1 MAQSVLL
8 AGASGMLG
16 SRIAFHL
23 VQDPQA
29 RLRLLLRPGTM
40 QDGAKARALGPV
52 LERGAEILH
61 GDLSDRASL
70 ERAVAGIDVVVSAL
84 QGASPVMIDGQVALA
99 KAAHRAGVRRMLPSD
114 FALDL
119 FRTPP
124 GENRHYDMRRQ
135 ADAAIDALGFEK
147 IHVLNGVFMDL
158 FVDSKARMLDF
169 DRAEARFW
177 ASGQE
182 RFETTSVEDTAR
194 MTARVALDRT
204 VASGKFAFAGSV
216 IAMDG
221 IVAAVETVTG
231 RHFTRRSMGSL
242 DDLRNAIAKARSD
255 DPQGMMADILT
266 YQLYMADGRA
276 GLTNLQ
282 NDRYPDLQLTAFA
295 DFARQALGQGNA
307 Q

>member
-1 MAQSVLL
+1 
-8 AGASGMLG
+8 MLG